1 MKRLLPLLALGTSL
15 LASAALAA
23 DKPAEAPKPQKLV
36 KIASLNTIEAN
47 TEFQRN
53 VQIVQ
58 AQRQGAIELNTA
70 MEKEK
75 DPKKKAELKKQL
87 DEALAKLNENN
98 SKMAQTYGF
107 SLTRNYT
114 MEVEKAHI
122 YMLVSEEEAAQME
135 KNAAEQ
141 AKKDA
146 KKK

>member
-1 MKRLLPLLALGTSL
+1 MKKLPVLIAIATSL
-15 LASAALAA
+15 LTGIALAA

-36 KIASLNTIEAN
+36 KVASLNTVEAN
-47 TEFQRN
+47 AEFQRN

-58 AQRQGAIELNTA
+58 AQRQLAVELNSA

-75 DPKKKAELKKQL
+75 DAKKKADLQKQR

-98 SKMAQTYGF
+98 AKMAQAYGF
-107 SLTRNYT
+107 SITRNYT
-114 MEVEKAHI
+114 MEVEKSHI
-122 YMLVSEEEAAQME
+122 YMLVSEEEAAQIE
-135 KNAAEQ
+135 KNQAEQ